1 MTGPIHGYFLRL
13 RPATCDPPTA
23 WVKSSTSMCAA
34 TATSNSLRTTAYDVE
49 HVDGVTCPA
58 CLRFIAE
65 KRAALVE
72 ARLGGI
78 MARLLMLDR
87 DPDGEGG
94 A

>member
-1 MTGPIHGYFLRL
+1 MANF
-13 RPATCDPPTA
+13 
-23 WVKSSTSMCAA
+23 
-34 TATSNSLRTTAYDVE
+34 
-49 HVDGVTCPA
+49 TCPV